1 MRTLIYGGRIIDPA
15 NKIDSKLNLLI
26 EDGKIARISTE
37 DMAADVRINAE
48 GKVVC
53 PGFIDVHVHEDP
65 VDATGHIYSNEETSV
80 FSCMLR
86 MGVTTVVGGNCGC
99 NVYDPADYLDLV
111 DRDGAPVN
119 VAMQAGHEFFRFL
132 SGAGDR
138 YGKATEEQIEFIAS
152 ELEKRLERGC
162 VGISYGIR
170 YTPGM
175 DRHELMK
182 TAASCKSSNKPV
194 SCHVRSDAAEIY
206 DSLEE
211 FMDVMQALKLPAQVS
226 HIGSMAGFGQMEK
239 FLSMVD
245 AYKLNGADLMC
256 DCYPYSAFSTG
267 LGSATYDEGWL
278 ERYHCDYSV
287 VEMCEGKYKG
297 QRCTKES
304 FEEIRRDLPGCVT
317 VCYVM
322 KPEEIELALRH
333 PSVMLCS
340 DATMNQGQGHP
351 RAAGAFPRLI
361 AEYVRGGKMSLYDAV
376 SKMTALPA
384 QRYGFNN
391 KGRLNV
397 GADADVVVFDPER
410 IRDRSTF
417 SEPILP
423 PEGIDYVFVNGEL
436 AAKDCRIVSG
446 RCGRSVRT

>member
-26 EDGKIARISTE
+26 EDGKILRIGTE
-37 DMAADVRINAE
+37 DMDADTRINAE

-65 VDATGHIYSNEETSV
+65 VDATGHIYSDEDASV

-138 YGKATEEQIEFIAS
+138 YGKATEEQIDFIAA

-211 FMDVMQALKLPAQVS
+211 FMDVMQELKLPAQVS

-239 FLSMVD
+239 FLSMID
-245 AYKLNGADLMC
+245 AYKLGGADLMC

-340 DATMNQGQGHP
+340 DATMNRGHGHP

-361 AEYVRGGKMSLYDAV
+361 SEYVRGGKMSLYDAV

-384 QRYGFNN
+384 QRYGLAN

-436 AAKDCRIVSG
+436 AAKDCRIVDQ
-446 RCGRSVRT
+446 RRGRSVRT